1 MNNDRQRFSKMQ
13 GDQRVFNEINAMK
26 KIQYTTKTSKNK
38 DKSDY
43 AIVEKVIDKK
53 TERLFEK
60 WQKLELIDSVQ
71 GCISAGKEANVY
83 YAPKGQLAESDKDFA
98 IKVYKVETMVFRD
111 REEYIDGE
119 FRFRKGKI

>member
-1 MNNDRQRFSKMQ
+1 M
-13 GDQRVFNEINAMK
+13 FNEINAMK